1 MSDLFLQTPNGQS
14 ELALQGDKP
23 KMNKVNSVDQEA
35 ATKVSWLNIGLH
47 EFSLQHCVVLPF
59 HGYYDEIPETS
70 RI

>member
-1 MSDLFLQTPNGQS
+1 MGDLFLLTVSPNLLFR
-14 ELALQGDKP
+14 EETA
-23 KMNKVNSVDQEA
+23 MNKVNSIDQEA